1 MSHQKSIHPRL
12 SFHSDASR
20 VIGRV
25 IPKPMDLHFSRQNLV
40 VKTKGH
46 ISSLQHSFFF
56 PDSTIFGII
65 ELFGLELEVTGYIL
79 PETIEIFFSM
89 SCRVQ
94 TAVSNTTS
102 LHFIAL

>member
-12 SFHSDASR
+12 SFHSDAAR

-65 ELFGLELEVTGYIL
+65 EFFGLELEVNEYIL
-79 PETIEIFFSM
+79 PESIEIFLQHELQSAD
-89 SCRVQ
+89 SR
-94 TAVSNTTS
+94 
-102 LHFIAL
+102 